1 MGKDSVN
8 RTYCKGSQLNIKGL
22 TSFGKK
28 ESERKKRKAKRRK
41 KYQPIVNNLEE
52 GIIM

>member
-28 ESERKKRKAKRRK
+28 ESERNKKGRKR
-41 KYQPIVNNLEE
+41 EE
-52 GIIM
+52 KNISL